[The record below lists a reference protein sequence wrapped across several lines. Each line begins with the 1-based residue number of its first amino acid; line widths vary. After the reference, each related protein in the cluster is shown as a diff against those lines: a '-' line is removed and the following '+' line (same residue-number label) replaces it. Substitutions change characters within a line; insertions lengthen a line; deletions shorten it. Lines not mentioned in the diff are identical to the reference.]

1 MTFKNDTSFE
11 TNDFEKRMDKYYLKM
26 FNIHKKE
33 YDKAF
38 AWASKNWYNM
48 LPKAQGKNAVSI
60 ADQIA
65 QACKVSYA
73 VGANIAN
80 SISISRGI

>member
-1 MTFKNDTSFE
+1 MTIT
-11 TNDFEKRMDKYYLKM
+11 DKYKETFDRYYHGR
-26 FNIHKKE
+26 FGISKKQ

-38 AWASKNWYNM
+38 TWANKNWYNM

-65 QACKVSYA
+65 QACRIPYSA
-73 VGANIAN
+73 GADIAN